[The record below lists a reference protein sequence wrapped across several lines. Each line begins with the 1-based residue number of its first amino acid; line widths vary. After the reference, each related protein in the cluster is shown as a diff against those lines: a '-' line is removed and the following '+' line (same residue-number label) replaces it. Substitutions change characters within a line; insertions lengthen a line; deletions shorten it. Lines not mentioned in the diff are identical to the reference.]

1 MEFTR
6 QNPSARFVVPD
17 KITVRQQLQYFSEA
31 RVPSR
36 PVFER
41 LWLGAVPLIT
51 EWHCDIMPDHE
62 TNLDELTNPDITNV
76 LVWAGV
82 KVKEHIDSLDLL
94 EKN

>member
-1 MEFTR
+1 
-6 QNPSARFVVPD
+6 
-17 KITVRQQLQYFSEA
+17 
-31 RVPSR
+31 
-36 PVFER
+36 
-41 LWLGAVPLIT
+41 
-51 EWHCDIMPDHE
+51 MPDHE

>member
-17 KITVRQQLQYFSEA
+17 KITVRQQLEYFSEA
-31 RVPSR
+31 RVPNR

-41 LWLGAVPLIT
+41 LWLGALPLIQDWQC
-51 EWHCDIMPDHE
+51 EILPDQNV
-62 TNLDELTNPDITNV
+62 NLDDITNPHITEV
-76 LVWAGV
+76 IVWAGV
-82 KVKEHIDSLDLL
+82 LVKQHIDALDYT